1 MKISKFPILMT
12 ILVGILWLCTP
23 GVTVWAETQ
32 HSLQVEATSYIVSS
46 QWLPAGD
53 EAGHA
58 IGMQKREGEGVFS
71 NGETAK
77 YSTVS
82 TFDSR
87 RSTGGMAQGY
97 STFTFADGSLII
109 FSWKAEITRNQDGL
123 PFNQG
128 QGSILKGT
136 GRFEGIKG
144 ISDFSGQQ
152 LKPAAEDPKLTASQK
167 ATIAYTLPL

>member
-1 MKISKFPILMT
+1 MKIRVVILSFL
-12 ILVGILWLCTP
+12 IGIFLAQAQMS
-23 GVTVWAETQ
+23 VASAETEQ
-32 HSLQVEATSYIVSS
+32 SWQVEATSYIVSS
-46 QWLPAGD
+46 QWLPVGD

-58 IGMQKREGEGVFS
+58 IGMQQREGEATFS

-87 RSTGGMAQGY
+87 RSKGGTSQGY
-97 STFTFADGSLII
+97 SKFTFQDGSSII
-109 FSWKAEITRNQDGL
+109 LSWAAEIIRNQDGL

-128 QGSILKGT
+128 QGTIIGGA

-144 ISDFSGQQ
+144 RSVFSGKQ
-152 LKPAAEDPKLTASQK
+152 LKAAAEDAKLTALQQ
-167 ATIAYTLPL
+167 ATIYYTLP